1 MCNGRLSKGAL
12 IMINLAFA
20 TRKSKFRQKI
30 VLLKSFRQAWPTQ
43 HLPSCVSKSKKNTWS
58 SWTPKENKHTTPYW
72 SPKIK
77 LTDDK
82 NNKSDDYSQGE
93 QRHQRPFISRYHH
106 SEENFIP
113 LKSIEL
119 EICFT
124 SWLFP
129 ESVRKAGELLLIGLD
144 TNLVIQLE
152 NTLPPPPIFHPSI
165 PKSKSIS
172 RVTQIITHIHYLAFW
187 HNCPGSTDS

>member
-43 HLPSCVSKSKKNTWS
+43 HLPSCVSKSKKTRDHLEHQKKTNILRPIEAPKSNLLMTRTIRVTITVKES
-58 SWTPKENKHTTPYW
+58 SATTGHLFLG
-72 SPKIK
+72 II
-77 LTDDK
+77 T
-82 NNKSDDYSQGE
+82 
-93 QRHQRPFISRYHH
+93 
-106 SEENFIP
+106 EENFIP
-113 LKSIEL
+113 LKSI
-119 EICFT
+119 
-124 SWLFP
+124 
-129 ESVRKAGELLLIGLD
+129 
-144 TNLVIQLE
+144 
-152 NTLPPPPIFHPSI
+152 
-165 PKSKSIS
+165 SIS